1 MSPDLSVAP
10 AGQMVQGAGA
20 QLQKSV
26 LYYLLVL
33 KIEDMAMEGLQSVC
47 NCCWKVDLSSD
58 LSSWEADLP
67 HVALEWQLST
77 LTVRKL
83 EIKLLARNKRIERA
97 AQVNL
102 RCVPGPILALM
113 LRQIPVGKRFRTAW
127 TPSGR

>member
-58 LSSWEADLP
+58 LSNWEAHLS
-67 HVALEWQLST
+67 HVAPEWQLST
-77 LTVRKL
+77 LAV
-83 EIKLLARNKRIERA
+83 
-97 AQVNL
+97 
-102 RCVPGPILALM
+102 
-113 LRQIPVGKRFRTAW
+113 
-127 TPSGR
+127 